1 MNGERIEVN
10 YSEDCIVCKLNIAKP
25 RFPLISFDYSFFN
38 HVWINVNDLRMFCIR
53 GQERI
58 NLVSLLYFTY
68 SKAVQRRNAEI
79 AKLTSSIVDRYQKGE
94 VELAKIQVRVMV
106 SSHS

>member
-1 MNGERIEVN
+1 MFGFGKR
-10 YSEDCIVCKLNIAKP
+10 
-25 RFPLISFDYSFFN
+25 
-38 HVWINVNDLRMFCIR
+38 INVNDLRMFCIR